1 MRSTNL
7 WHSSAMRT
15 ALLYFGLYTFA
26 SLLSFTVLYLS
37 AGHDLRSQNREA
49 VEQDVRVLTTIYH
62 DAGREALVNN
72 IVVLSNSVEAKRSL
86 YLLQAADGSVL
97 AGNVPHI
104 TPFEDWKEL
113 SLPFR
118 EHTDHFYIYGAQLGD
133 MWLFVGRRAHN
144 ITEIQ
149 ESIRRAIGVGFGV
162 TIPLVLLGIFI
173 LARRNSRRVDR
184 ITSEMEAYID
194 GDLSRRVPIQGRHD
208 EVDRLAGNINTLLS
222 RIEKLISSLKQV
234 TNDVAHDLRTPLSRL
249 RQRLEAT
256 NGTAPGGMAAISGGA
271 LHGPGALPGG
281 RGTTMAT
288 LLPTGGNTIEQA
300 IGEVDAIIE
309 TFDALLQIAELDAG
323 SKLVRT
329 AAADLYKIA
338 QFLAETYASVAED
351 HGQYLSFHGDDDA
364 AIAGDRRLLTQ
375 LTANLLENALRHTP
389 QGSRIDLSVAR
400 TARRVELRV
409 ADSGPG
415 IPPAER
421 EKVFDRF
428 YRLDASRTTPGSGL
442 GLALVKAIADLH
454 GATISLAD
462 NHPGLIVTVSFPA

>member
-1 MRSTNL
+1 
-7 WHSSAMRT
+7 MRT

-26 SLLSFTVLYLS
+26 SLLSFTVLYFS

-49 VEQDVRVLTTIYH
+49 VEQDVRALTTIYREQ
-62 DAGREALVNN
+62 GREALINN
-72 IVVLSNSVEAKRSL
+72 ITVLSNSVEAKRSL
-86 YLLQAADGSVL
+86 YLLQAADGTVI
-97 AGNVPHI
+97 AGNAAHI

-118 EHTDHFYIYGAQLGD
+118 DHTDHFYIFGAVLGD
-133 MWLFVGRRAHN
+133 MSLFVGRRAHN

-149 ESIRRAIGVGFGV
+149 ESIRRAIGVGFGI
-162 TIPLVLLGIFI
+162 TIPLVLIGIFI
-173 LARRNSRRVDR
+173 LARRNSARVDR
-184 ITSEMEAYID
+184 IAGEMEAYID
-194 GDLSRRVPIQGRHD
+194 GDLTRRVPIQGRHD

-234 TNDVAHDLRTPLSRL
+234 TSDVAHDLRTPLSRL

-256 NGTAPGGMAAISGGA
+256 SGAAPGGLAAIGVSGQQSDRSTA
-271 LHGPGALPGG
+271 VV
-281 RGTTMAT
+281 T
-288 LLPTGGNTIEQA
+288 LLPAGENTIERA

-351 HGQYLSFHGDDDA
+351 RGQQLSFHGDDDA
-364 AIAGDRRLLTQ
+364 SVAGDRRLLTQ

-389 QGSRIDLSVAR
+389 QGSRVDLSVTR
-400 TARRVELRV
+400 TARSVELRI

-415 IPPAER
+415 IPPDER
-421 EKVFDRF
+421 DKVFDRF
-428 YRLDASRTTPGSGL
+428 YRLDTSRTTPGSGL
-442 GLALVKAIADLH
+442 GLALVKAVADLH

-462 NHPGLIVTVSFPA
+462 NHPGLIVTVAFPA

>member
-1 MRSTNL
+1 MRSTAF

-26 SLLSFTVLYLS
+26 SLLSFTVLYFS

-49 VEQDVRVLTTIYH
+49 VEQDVRALTTIYREQ
-62 DAGREALVNN
+62 GREALINN
-72 IVVLSNSVEAKRSL
+72 ITVLSNSVEAKRSL
-86 YLLQAADGSVL
+86 YLLQAADGTVI
-97 AGNVPHI
+97 AGNAAHI

-118 EHTDHFYIYGAQLGD
+118 DHTDHFYIFGAVLGD
-133 MWLFVGRRAHN
+133 MSLFVGRRAHN

-149 ESIRRAIGVGFGV
+149 ESIRRAIGVGFGI
-162 TIPLVLLGIFI
+162 TIPLVLIGIFI
-173 LARRNSRRVDR
+173 LARRNSARVDR
-184 ITSEMEAYID
+184 IAGEMEAYID
-194 GDLSRRVPIQGRHD
+194 GDLTRRVPIQGRHD

-234 TNDVAHDLRTPLSRL
+234 TSDVAHDLRTPLSRL

-256 NGTAPGGMAAISGGA
+256 SGAAPGGLAAIGVSGQQSDRSTA
-271 LHGPGALPGG
+271 VV
-281 RGTTMAT
+281 T
-288 LLPTGGNTIEQA
+288 LLPAGENTIERA

-351 HGQYLSFHGDDDA
+351 RGQQLSFHGDDDA
-364 AIAGDRRLLTQ
+364 SVAGDRRLLTQ

-389 QGSRIDLSVAR
+389 QGSRVDLSVTR
-400 TARRVELRV
+400 TARSVELRI

-415 IPPAER
+415 IPPDER
-421 EKVFDRF
+421 DKVFDRF
-428 YRLDASRTTPGSGL
+428 YRLDTSRTTPGSGL
-442 GLALVKAIADLH
+442 GLALVKAVADLH

-462 NHPGLIVTVSFPA
+462 NHPGLIVTVAFPA